1 MLSVSEARGA
11 MLGQVSALAEEAVVL
26 DQCVGRV
33 LAAPLIAARDQ
44 PPFAASAMDG
54 YALALEKPGA
64 PFLIVGEAAA
74 GRAFGRSLS
83 AGEAIRIS
91 TGAPVPEG
99 AAGILIQEDARIE
112 NGRIL
117 GASVA
122 PGRHLRPRGGDFSAG
137 ATLLE
142 RGRIL
147 DPIAMALAAS
157 SGTATLKLVRQPRV
171 IVFAG
176 GDEIVAPGASARDDQ
191 VFESGSFAV
200 CGLAERWGAKAERGT
215 ALADS
220 EDRIV
225 ASVADALSRCDLLIL
240 IGGASVGPHDHNRGA
255 LARLGA
261 QMVVDKVAV
270 QPGKPTWFATTPTGR
285 VLGLPGNPASAIVC
299 AYLFARPLIEAMLG
313 RDPLACVRPRFARL
327 AAPLGKNGPRESYLR
342 AGVDENGALAPFENQ
357 DSSLLSVFAKADAL
371 VVRAAHAEPVAAGEM
386 APYLPLT

>member
-1 MLSVSEARGA
+1 MLSVTEARSA
-11 MLGQVSALAEEAVVL
+11 MLGHVGTLADEVVAL
-26 DQCVGRV
+26 DQCAGRV
-33 LAAPLIAARDQ
+33 LASPLIAARDQ
-44 PPFAASAMDG
+44 PPFTASAMDG
-54 YALALEKPGA
+54 YALAQEKPGE

-74 GRAFGRSLS
+74 GRAFGRSLA

-91 TGAPVPEG
+91 TGAPTPEG
-99 AAGILIQEDARIE
+99 AAGILIQEDARVE
-112 NGRIL
+112 NGRL
-117 GASVA
+117 LDASVA
-122 PGRHLRPRGGDFSAG
+122 PGRHLRPRGGDFAAG

-147 DPIAMALAAS
+147 DPIAIALAAS
-157 SGTATLKLVRQPRV
+157 SGTATLNLVRQPRV

-200 CGLAERWGAKAERGT
+200 CGLAERWGAEVERGT
-215 ALADS
+215 ALADA
-220 EDRIV
+220 EDRIL
-225 ASVADALSRCDLLIL
+225 SSIGDALPRCDLLIL

-255 LARLGA
+255 LARLGG

-270 QPGKPTWFATTPTGR
+270 QPGKPTWFATTSAGR

-327 AAPLGKNGPRESYLR
+327 AAPLGKNGSRETYLR
-342 AGVDENGALAPFENQ
+342 ARLNEDGALAPFDNQ
-357 DSSLLSVFAKADAL
+357 DSSLLSVFASADAL
-371 VVRAAHAEPVAAGEM
+371 VVRAAHAEPAAKGELT
-386 APYLPLT
+386 PYLPLA